1 MDPLN
6 LCIALGPL
14 ATYLLLL
21 GLISLSRRPFLTSGF
36 RDGAALAIAVS
47 GFIIVGP
54 LRLFV
59 PETAIYRFGL
69 YVWLMLLALYGLGAI
84 LVLLLTRPRLV
95 VYNVTLDQFR
105 PILASV
111 AQEVDDQARWAGDSL
126 FVPKLGVHLHL
137 DSFPAMRNVQLLSS
151 GANQDFAGWR
161 RLESEIRKRLTMVS
175 VSRSPRGAGL
185 IALSLLMALTV
196 ALSMLIDQQAVARE
210 IAELL
215 SQR

>member
-1 MDPLN
+1 MDPLS

-14 ATYLLLL
+14 AVYLLLL
-21 GLISLSRRPFLTSGF
+21 GLISLSSRPFLTSGF
-36 RDGAALAIAVS
+36 RDGAALAMAVA

-59 PETAIYRFGL
+59 PATAIFRFGPF
-69 YVWLMLLALYGLGAI
+69 VWPMLLALYGLGAI
-84 LVLLLTRPRLV
+84 LALLLLRPRLV

-111 AQEVDDQARWAGDSL
+111 VQEVDDQARWAGDSL
-126 FVPKLGVHLHL
+126 VMPKLGVQLHL
-137 DSFPAMRNVQLLSS
+137 ESFPSMRNVQLLSS

-161 RLESEIRKRLTMVS
+161 RLEAEIGRRLSTVS

-185 IALSLLMALTV
+185 IALSLLMAMAITF
-196 ALSMLIDQQAVARE
+196 SMLADQQSVAQE
-210 IAELL
+210 VAELL
-215 SQR
+215 RS